1 MIAAVAIFVDKSYL
15 FTLQSGDIAYFSE
28 TILKDVNNHIHSICP
43 VLVYATRGKH
53 ILMEVYYSLVMLKSD
68 DAERSYRHSMC
79 FQCSQKMTLA
89 WWQGTKNS
97 QLKHKTD

>member
-1 MIAAVAIFVDKSYL
+1 
-15 FTLQSGDIAYFSE
+15 
-28 TILKDVNNHIHSICP
+28 
-43 VLVYATRGKH
+43 
-53 ILMEVYYSLVMLKSD
+53 MLKSD